1 MWIIPIF
8 LIFLYFSN
16 ILCQQT
22 FSVKKIG
29 MDHFLNKQ
37 VMDCDENEQSASRDS
52 PCFPQTT
59 VYVNVMASAGAH
71 QPNPGTSLHTHLVF
85 VFLRLW
91 RLFAHVVASVRHTA
105 QLPLSYIIIPVD
117 MLLDHLL

>member
-1 MWIIPIF
+1 
-8 LIFLYFSN
+8 
-16 ILCQQT
+16 
-22 FSVKKIG
+22 

-59 VYVNVMASAGAH
+59 VPVNVMASGH

-91 RLFAHVVASVRHTA
+91 RLFAHVVASVCHTA

-117 MLLDHLL
+117 VLLDHLL